1 MKKPVQITMKDRT
14 QIHFE
19 TTVKTIF
26 DTFLKVHKFQNGTL
40 PLFLEFNHQQVI
52 TYLKQYSA

>member
-1 MKKPVQITMKDRT
+1 MKDRT
-14 QIHFE
+14 QIQSEATF
-19 TTVKTIF
+19 KTIS
-26 DTFLKVHKFQNGTL
+26 DTFLKVHELQNGTL